1 MNQNP
6 WDVSNWDEVSY
17 DENGNLI
24 ENEEGTITKDSN
36 GNVLA
41 HGDSV
46 HVIKDLKVGGSSMV
60 LKQGTVIKG
69 IRLVGSEEEIE
80 CKIGKSTLVLRTEF
94 LRKK

>member
-1 MNQNP
+1 MDKKP
-6 WDVSNWDEVSY
+6 WDVSDWDEVSY
-17 DENGNLI
+17 DEDGMPI
-24 ENEEGTITKDSN
+24 EPAQDVVTKDSN

>member
-1 MNQNP
+1 MDKKP
-6 WDVSNWDEVSY
+6 WDVSDWDEVSY
-17 DENGNLI
+17 DQDGMAI
-24 ENEEGTITKDSN
+24 APAQDAVTKDSN
-36 GNVLA
+36 GNILA
-41 HGDSV
+41 NGDSV

>member
-6 WDVSNWDEVSY
+6 WDVSNWDEVEY
-17 DENGNLI
+17 DEQGNI
-24 ENEEGTITKDSN
+24 IQKEEEIVTKDSN
-36 GNVLA
+36 GNVLKN
-41 HGDSV
+41 GDSV

-69 IRLVGSEEEIE
+69 IRLVGSAAEIE